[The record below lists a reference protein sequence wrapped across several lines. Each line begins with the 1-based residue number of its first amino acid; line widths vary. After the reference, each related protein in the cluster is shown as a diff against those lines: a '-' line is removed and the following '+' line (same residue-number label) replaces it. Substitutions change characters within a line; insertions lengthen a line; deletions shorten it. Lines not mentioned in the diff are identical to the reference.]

1 MVLAPYA
8 AQGIVPM
15 VIPPADLDPPLLIE
29 RIPTQHDTDLRHLT
43 ALAARHGYV
52 AYVIP
57 GPVPGTSTFYWG
69 PPVRAG
75 VPQPAITVDLGPQT
89 NVVAP
94 PRFRT
99 DALAPVRVEGS
110 VQDPRTG
117 ITTPV
122 LTPASL
128 RPPLAALP
136 LWATHAGDVRSV
148 RFRESGTGS
157 TTALARA
164 QAEMDRSVDA
174 LVAEGELDG
183 ARYGAVLRPRGLVGL
198 RGAGWSHDGLWY
210 VRRVVHDLAPGS
222 YGQAFTLARDGYGAT
237 TPVVL
242 P

>member
-1 MVLAPYA
+1 M
-8 AQGIVPM
+8 
-15 VIPPADLDPPLLIE
+15 
-29 RIPTQHDTDLRHLT
+29 
-43 ALAARHGYV
+43 
-52 AYVIP
+52 
-57 GPVPGTSTFYWG
+57 
-69 PPVRAG
+69 
-75 VPQPAITVDLGPQT
+75 
-89 NVVAP
+89 
-94 PRFRT
+94 
-99 DALAPVRVEGS
+99 
-110 VQDPRTG
+110 QDPRTG

-174 LVAEGELDG
+174 VVAEGELDG